1 MTRLEL
7 LTIVVGRARGN
18 GFEFRRWYTN
28 RLGLPWISAEAA
40 LNLLD
45 QQRRYYA
52 LLFSHEFASAFWKA
66 GEEITFAVPP
76 QSFQRPMPDGSIQTV
91 QRKGFI
97 RRSARRDAWRYH
109 LREMALAEEP
119 LRYLRKYLNV
129 EEDLSEEIE
138 MAKAEDTDSAANRGA
153 GNRAKTGSKTAG
165 KSAQKS
171 GSCTPTDG
179 QADQSVPVSARLKPP
194 PAPPLDRRV
203 KPLPR
208 PIPTGTPAFLLRP
221 LK

>member
-7 LTIVVGRARGN
+7 LTIVVGRAHAN
-18 GFEFRRWYTN
+18 GFEFRRWYTT

-40 LNLLD
+40 LTLLD

-52 LLFSHEFASAFWKA
+52 LLFSHEFANAFWKA
-66 GEEITFAVPP
+66 GEEITFSVPA
-76 QSFQRPMPDGSIQTV
+76 QTFKRPSPDGSIKTV
-91 QRKGFI
+91 ERRSYI

-129 EEDLSEEIE
+129 EEDLTEEI
-138 MAKAEDTDSAANRGA
+138 AAATAIDSPGTKPPKSPRTKAATKPTP
-153 GNRAKTGSKTAG
+153 AKTGRA
-165 KSAQKS
+165 
-171 GSCTPTDG
+171 
-179 QADQSVPVSARLKPP
+179 
-194 PAPPLDRRV
+194 

-208 PIPTGTPAFLLRP
+208 PLPTGTPAFLARP
-221 LK
+221 FK

>member
-18 GFEFRRWYTN
+18 GFEFRRWYTG

-40 LNLLD
+40 LTLLD

-52 LLFSHEFASAFWKA
+52 LLFSHEFACAFWKA
-66 GEEITFAVPP
+66 GEEITFSVPS
-76 QSFQRPMPDGSIQTV
+76 QTFQRPSPDGTVKTV

-129 EEDLSEEIE
+129 EEDLTEDL
-138 MAKAEDTDSAANRGA
+138 AAATAEDTPKSPAHPRTKSAAKPT
-153 GNRAKTGSKTAG
+153 KTGRT
-165 KSAQKS
+165 
-171 GSCTPTDG
+171 
-179 QADQSVPVSARLKPP
+179 
-194 PAPPLDRRV
+194 

-208 PIPTGTPAFLLRP
+208 PLPTGTPAFLNRP
-221 LK
+221 FK